1 MVRNLS
7 LTSRSARVQ
16 ESGWLDLSIALAL
29 SYATSDM
36 QAVVKD
42 RFDFIH
48 GFGCSGAERNQP
60 LVESLM
66 WFMVDW
72 LHGRITDYE
81 LAMEGALLLRD
92 HPDLLPVFA
101 SFLKEFSNEIVNI
114 HVNQDHDIMLMLITM
129 PYGGQIHIISPRPT
143 STIFFDTNRLRS
155 LLSSEVRRP
164 WSLFWELGSAWA
176 RFVMELIQMELR
188 WTESIRCKRPSH
200 GTIRYRSRCWMS
212 LLVLANTFNIL
223 PPSLYICDIRYDDQH
238 AIWGGGFSDI
248 WTGWKGDRRVCLKVL
263 RTFATDE
270 IVIKEFYHEAL
281 IWAQL
286 HHPNILPLTGVNE
299 QLFAPRPCLV
309 SPWMSNGNV
318 NEFLKAFPET
328 DRLTFMCE
336 IASGIAYLHQFSPI
350 IVHGDIKGAN
360 ILVTDDIHCCLADFG
375 LALAESDSEYPGSQS
390 AASSAFLRG
399 STRWLSPEYLDPSL
413 FYSIQPKTRD
423 VYAFGCTIYEIITGE
438 IPFPHLKYD
447 VAVISEVLRGIR
459 PRFSISDLGSQSY
472 SADFW
477 QLIEQCWAGEPGA
490 RPTAEYL
497 AQTLDF
503 YRSFSRLQNVSN

>member
-155 LLSSEVRRP
+155 LLSSE
-164 WSLFWELGSAWA
+164 
-176 RFVMELIQMELR
+176 
-188 WTESIRCKRPSH
+188 
-200 GTIRYRSRCWMS
+200 
-212 LLVLANTFNIL
+212 
-223 PPSLYICDIRYDDQH
+223 
-238 AIWGGGFSDI
+238 DI